1 VVHGT
6 LAGMARWV
14 EFEKDAPEFAA
25 RVRAVLDRHKHKT
38 MATLRG
44 DGSPRISGAEIQFA
58 GGDVFSGSMPDAV
71 KGRDLRRDPRV
82 AFHSQSEDA
91 DQNDPESWPGDAK
104 FSGRAVLVTDP
115 AELAAFWA
123 SYGSD
128 DPAPEGDT
136 SDLFRIDVT
145 EVVTV
150 RIELPHMVIES
161 WHEGVGHRV
170 RKRL

>member
-1 VVHGT
+1 VARGT
-6 LAGMARWV
+6 IPGMARWA

-38 MATLRG
+38 MATLRS

-58 GGDVFSGSMPDAV
+58 GGDVFTGSMPDAV

-91 DQNDPESWPGDAK
+91 DENDPESWPGDAK
-104 FSGRAVLVTDP
+104 FAGRAVLVTDP

-123 SYGSD
+123 SYGRP

-136 SDLFRIDVT
+136 SDLFRIEPA
-145 EVVTV
+145 EVVLVTI
-150 RIELPHMVIES
+150 RLPHMVIES
-161 WHEGVGHRV
+161 WHEGTGYR
-170 RKRL
+170 RRERT